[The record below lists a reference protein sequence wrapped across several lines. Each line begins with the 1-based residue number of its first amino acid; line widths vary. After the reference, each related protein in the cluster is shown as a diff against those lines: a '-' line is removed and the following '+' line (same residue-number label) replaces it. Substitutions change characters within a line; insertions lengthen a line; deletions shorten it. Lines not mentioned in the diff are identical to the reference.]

1 MGQALKAGRNP
12 DVHFAMM
19 LEMHKRSGEV
29 PAALDALCARLR
41 AQGVQ
46 MGSHDDSTAT
56 GCAVWH
62 ARGVHVAEFPETPE
76 AAEAAKAAGGK
87 VVLGAPNVV
96 RGGSH
101 KGNVSALDLIIM
113 GQCDAIASDYHY
125 PSPRRAALMLAKSG
139 ALDIAAAW
147 RLISEGPAQVL
158 GLTDRGRLDV
168 GLRAD
173 MVVLDASD
181 RVCATIS
188 GGRVSY
194 MSGDIADRF
203 IAAT

>member
-1 MGQALKAGRNP
+1 
-12 DVHFAMM
+12 
-19 LEMHKRSGEV
+19 
-29 PAALDALCARLR
+29 
-41 AQGVQ
+41 
-46 MGSHDDSTAT
+46 
-56 GCAVWH
+56 
-62 ARGVHVAEFPETPE
+62 
-76 AAEAAKAAGGK
+76 
-87 VVLGAPNVV
+87 
-96 RGGSH
+96 
-101 KGNVSALDLIIM
+101 M